1 MKSFKFLLALLL
13 GFILMPATA
22 QMMPPELPIDPAVR
36 KGILPNGMTYY
47 IRHNALPEKQAFFYI
62 AQKVGS
68 VQEEESQRGL
78 AHFLEHMAFNG
89 SQNFKNNNLIS
100 YCEKIGVKFGQNLN
114 AYTSTD
120 ETVYN
125 IDNVPVTESNID
137 SCLLI
142 LHDWSNFLDLEADE
156 IDKERGV
163 IHEEWRLRSSASQ
176 RIFNRNLETLYP
188 GSRYGKRMPIGLMS
202 VVDNFPP
209 DTLRAYYK
217 KWYRP
222 DLQGIIVVGDIDVD
236 QIEGKIKALFSDI
249 PNPENEAAYELYPVP
264 DNNEAIYVVDKD
276 KEQTQAAILGFFKRE
291 TMPREIRGTQVYV
304 MLNYIESLMEHAL
317 NARLEELSQKPDC
330 PFLGAG
336 IDNGKYLLSKTADAL
351 EVYIVPK
358 PGQDADAFKAV
369 MEEVERA
376 KRFGFNDTEIF
387 RADEEVLSGIE
398 KIYDNREKQRS
409 SFFIPQY
416 VRHFLEGN
424 AIPSIEAEFELYKT
438 LSSQLRQANM
448 LTSIVNQTFKEYTE
462 NNNKNF
468 VLLAMYPEKDDV
480 RVPEASEFK
489 DAMESAVKADLKA
502 YVDEVKNEPLIK
514 KLAKRGKIQKE
525 EAVDFGYTKWTLS
538 NGTEVFFKKTDL
550 NESQVLMQANSWG
563 GYTKLN
569 VNDPKVLLN
578 ARLAAQVRNSTG
590 LGNFKATELQ
600 KALAGK
606 QVNVSIDIDND
617 SESLSGNSTPKDL
630 RTLFEMVY
638 LHFTA
643 PGNDPEAYQNL
654 INTTRT
660 QLENIEKVPEV
671 AFSDSVTS
679 TVYNHDIRVKR
690 IKAKDLDMADY
701 DMMKNIASERINS
714 PSDFQFYFTG
724 NFDVDSLR
732 EFTEVYL
739 ASIKKAKAPELRKD
753 PELDPAKGPKTNRFV
768 REMETPKGN
777 IIQVWHGLRPFS
789 NEEAEVVNALGEILS
804 QRLLKTIRE
813 DAGLA
818 YSCGAS
824 AGHNKGF
831 KDRYIMQIYCP
842 VKPAKADSA
851 LLLIREGIQQIAANG
866 VTDEE
871 LGKVK
876 EFELKEYADNQ
887 KKNNYWQ
894 GLIMQKVIWGVDR
907 RTGREA
913 AINGVTSE
921 KVQAFCRDILLKD
934 NNCLTIVMLPANL
947 EEKE

>member
-1 MKSFKFLLALLL
+1 MKQLKFFLALMAA
-13 GFILMPATA
+13 ILVMPASA
-22 QMMPPELPIDPAVR
+22 QQMPELPIDPAVR
-36 KGILPNGMTYY
+36 RGVLPNGLTYY

-89 SQNFKNNNLIS
+89 SQNFKNGALVS

-125 IDNVPVTESNID
+125 IDNVPVSESNID

-142 LHDWSNFLDLEADE
+142 LHDWSGYLDLEADE

-222 DLQGIIVVGDIDVD
+222 NLQGIIVVGDIDVD
-236 QIEGKIKALFSDI
+236 QVEAKVKKIFSDI
-249 PNPENEAAYELYPVP
+249 PNPENEAKYELYPVP
-264 DNNEAIYVVDKD
+264 ENAEPIYVVDKD
-276 KEQTQAAILGFFKRE
+276 KEQTSATILAFFKRE
-291 TMPREIRGTQVYV
+291 AMPREMRGSQ
-304 MLNYIESLMEHAL
+304 MFIMMNYIESLMEHAM
-317 NARLEELSQKPDC
+317 NARLEEISQKPDC
-330 PFLGAG
+330 PFLAAG
-336 IDNGKYLLSKTADAL
+336 IDNGKYLISKTAEAL
-351 EVYIVPK
+351 EVYVMPK
-358 PGQDADAFKAV
+358 PGKDAEAFRVV
-369 MEEVERA
+369 MEEIERA

-387 RADEEVLSGIE
+387 RADEEVLSSLE

-416 VRHFLEGN
+416 VRHFLEGD
-424 AIPSIEAEFELYKT
+424 AIPSIETEFQLYKGI
-438 LSSQLRQANM
+438 SAQLRQANM
-448 LTSIVNQTFKEYTE
+448 LSKMVNEVFKQYVAESS
-462 NNNKNF
+462 KNF
-468 VLLAMYPEKDDV
+468 AMLAMYPEKDDV
-480 RVPEASEFK
+480 SVPAASEFK
-489 DAMESAVKADLKA
+489 VAMENAVKADLKA
-502 YVDEVKNEPLIK
+502 YVDDVKNEPLIS
-514 KLAKRGKIQKE
+514 KLPKRGKVKSE
-525 EAVDFGYTKWTLS
+525 EAADFGYTKWTLS
-538 NGTEVFFKKTDL
+538 NGAEVYFKKTDL
-550 NESQVLMQANSWG
+550 NDSQILMSATSWG

-569 VNDPKVLLN
+569 IKDPKVLLN
-578 ARLAAQVRNSTG
+578 AKLAAQVRNSTG

-600 KALAGK
+600 KAMAGK
-606 QVNVSIDIDND
+606 QVSLSVGIDED

-630 RTLFEMVY
+630 RTLFEMAY
-638 LHFTA
+638 LQFTA

-654 INTTRT
+654 ISMLRT

-671 AFSDSVTS
+671 AFSDSVQATIF
-679 TVYNHDIRVKR
+679 NNDPRLKR
-690 IKAKDLDMADY
+690 LKVADLEKADY
-701 DMMKNIASERINS
+701 ELMKKIAAERINS
-714 PSDFQFYFTG
+714 PSDFKFFFTG

-732 EFTEVYL
+732 EFSEVYL
-739 ASIKKAKAPELRKD
+739 ASIKKAKTQELRQD
-753 PELDPAKGPKTNRFV
+753 PELNLAKGPKTNRFV

-777 IIQVWHGLRPFS
+777 IVQVWHGLRPFS
-789 NEEAEVVNALGEILS
+789 AEEAEVVNALSEILS
-804 QRLLKTIRE
+804 QRLLKSIRE
-813 DAGLA
+813 DAGIA

-824 AGHNKGF
+824 GGSNYGF
-831 KDRYIMQIYCP
+831 KDRYVVQIYCP
-842 VKPAKADSA
+842 VQPAKADSA

-887 KKNNYWQ
+887 KINNYWQ
-894 GLIMQKVIWGVDR
+894 GLITNKVLWGFDR

-913 AINGVTSE
+913 AINGVTSK
-921 KVQAFCRDILLKD
+921 KVQDFCKNVLLKD
-934 NNCLTIVMLPANL
+934 NNCLTVVMLPANL

>member
-1 MKSFKFLLALLL
+1 MKKLKLFFTLLAAT
-13 GFILMPATA
+13 ILVPAAA

-36 KGILPNGMTYY
+36 KGVLPNGLTYY
-47 IRHNALPEKQAFFYI
+47 IRHNVLPEKQAFFYI

-89 SQNFKNNNLIS
+89 SQNFKDNSLVS

-125 IDNVPVTESNID
+125 IDNVPVTENNID

-142 LHDWSNFLDLEADE
+142 LHDWSNYLDLDSVE

-217 KWYRP
+217 KWYHP
-222 DLQGIIVVGDIDVD
+222 SLQGIIVVGDIDVD
-236 QIEGKIKALFSDI
+236 QVEAKVKKIFSDI
-249 PNPENEAAYELYPVP
+249 PNPENEAPYVLYPVP
-264 DNNEAIYVVDKD
+264 DNDEAIYVVDKD
-276 KEQTQAAILGFFKRE
+276 KEQTQTAILAFFKRE
-291 TMPREIRGTQVYV
+291 AMPREIRGSQAFI
-304 MLNYIESLMEHAL
+304 MINYINSLMEHAL
-317 NARLEELSQKPDC
+317 NARLDELSQKPDC
-330 PFLGAG
+330 PFLAAG
-336 IDNGKYLLSKTADAL
+336 IDNGKYLLSKTAEAL

-358 PGQDADAFKAV
+358 PGKDAEAFQAV

-376 KRFGFNDTEIF
+376 KRFGFNDTEVF
-387 RADEEVLSGIE
+387 RADEEVISGFE

-416 VRHFLEGN
+416 VRHFLEGD
-424 AIPSIEAEFELYKT
+424 AIPSIETEFEMYK
-438 LSSQLRQANM
+438 SVSQMLRQNNM
-448 LTSIVNQTFKEYTE
+448 LTTAVNETFKQYTAE
-462 NNNKNF
+462 NNKNF

-480 RVPEASEFK
+480 RVPAASEFK
-489 DAMESAVKADLKA
+489 AAMESAVKADLKA

-514 KLAKRGKIQKE
+514 KLPKRGKVQKE

-538 NGTEVFFKKTDL
+538 NGTEVYFKKTDL
-550 NESQVLMQANSWG
+550 NESQVIMQASSWG

-569 VNDPKVLLN
+569 INDPKVMLN
-578 ARLAAQVRNSTG
+578 AKLASQVRNSTG

-606 QVNVSIDIDND
+606 QVSVSINIDED
-617 SESLSGNSTPKDL
+617 SESISGNSTPKDL

-638 LHFTA
+638 LQFTA

-654 INTTRT
+654 INMTRT

-679 TVYNHDIRVKR
+679 TIYNHDIRLKR
-690 IKAKDLDMADY
+690 TKAADLDLADY
-701 DMMKNIASERINS
+701 DLMKKIAAERINS
-714 PSDFQFYFTG
+714 PSDFQFFFTG

-732 EFTEVYL
+732 EFSEVYL
-739 ASIKKAKAPELRKD
+739 ASIKKAKQPELRKD
-753 PELDPAKGPKTNRFV
+753 PEMNLAKGPKTNRFV

-777 IIQVWHGLRPFS
+777 IIQLWHGLRPFT

-804 QRLLKTIRE
+804 QRLLKSIRE
-813 DAGLA
+813 DAGIA

-824 AGHNKGF
+824 GGSNKGF
-831 KDRYIMQIYCP
+831 KDRYVVQIYCP

-851 LLLIREGIQQIAANG
+851 LLLIREGIQQIAASG

-887 KKNNYWQ
+887 KINSYWQ
-894 GLIMQKVIWGVDR
+894 GLITSKVIWGIDR

-913 AINGVTSE
+913 AINGVTSA
-921 KVQAFCRDILLKD
+921 KVQAFCRDVLLKD